1 MDDFL
6 RSLLALLHTPKMRD
20 TVSYVTKR
28 LIGNFTRDT
37 LTRFTMAISKKQFPY
52 LLLLVASACF
62 LLISDFLSSDT
73 DVVPHRQMQS
83 NVEYGEI
90 LPDGTLFIP
99 VGNLKGRSRGQNL
112 DERVGDTRGKMC
124 KDLLADRSERK
135 LTRLHVQAELCGDFS
150 LGNIIS
156 TIMSYNLAAH
166 LANIPFTFSCVD
178 SKPGVMALMEKSEDV
193 PFLPSDYSKEN
204 YNLEE
209 FCENNFFHDMAHG
222 HYLIA
227 DIMRNQIASSQSVI
241 TDGDDAVI
249 HVRLHD
255 AFKSIGELPSER
267 GLFPHIAYT
276 SMLKKAEEEKGEIQ
290 TISIVT
296 QSFWKDNVRDNEQEF
311 TELSKTVGRDLARQ
325 LQIEFPNAKVSI
337 HNDRETE
344 TTVTSYS
351 RLVRAKK
358 IAICGCSTF
367 CPFPVMSVED
377 DVMAYLYNSKYLNQ
391 FFTNYLAGHKDNIH
405 LWDAPMLGSNDIGG
419 LTDLQIIEF
428 LRNENTT
435 DIHV

>member
-1 MDDFL
+1 
-6 RSLLALLHTPKMRD
+6 
-20 TVSYVTKR
+20 
-28 LIGNFTRDT
+28 
-37 LTRFTMAISKKQFPY
+37 MAISKKQFPY
-52 LLLLVASACF
+52 ILLLVASACF
-62 LLISDFLSSDT
+62 LLISDFLSSNT
-73 DVVPHRQMQS
+73 DVVPHRQTQS
-83 NVEYGEI
+83 KVEYGEI

-99 VGNLKGRSRGQNL
+99 VGATKGRSRGQNL
-112 DERVGDTRGKMC
+112 QERVEDTRALMC
-124 KDLLADRSERK
+124 KDLLDDRSERK
-135 LTRLHVQAELCGDFS
+135 LTRLHLQTELCGDFS
-150 LGNIIS
+150 LGNMIS
-156 TIMSYNLAAH
+156 TLMSYNLAAH

-178 SKPGVMALMEKSEDV
+178 SKPGVMALMEKSEDS

-209 FCENNFFHDMAHG
+209 FCENGRFQDMAHG

-227 DIMRNQIASSQSVI
+227 DIMRNQIAPSQSVI

-255 AFKSIGELPSER
+255 AFKSIGSPSSKKGGRPSQR

-296 QSFWKDNVRDNEQEF
+296 QSFLKDNVRDVDQDF
-311 TELSKTVGRDLARQ
+311 TELSRTVGEDLARQ
-325 LQIEFPNAKVSI
+325 LRIEFPNTKVSI

-367 CPFPVMSVED
+367 CPFPVMSVGD
-377 DVMAYLYNSKYLNQ
+377 DVMAYLYNSKYLNG
-391 FFTNYLAGHKDNIH
+391 FYTNYLAENKDNIH

-419 LTDLQIIEF
+419 LTDSQIIEF
-428 LRNENTT
+428 LRNEDTT